1 MKTELLAIEALN
13 VTFHSK
19 TGPKKP
25 LSQKAG
31 SSDSKRQSGWDRRRI
46 W

>member
-19 TGPKKP
+19 TGPETV
-25 LSQKAG
+25 SQKVDLVIPKAKWLG
-31 SSDSKRQSGWDRRRI
+31 SSAVW
-46 W
+46 